1 METKKN
7 EVKDGIPYQFTANPL
22 NLMFI
27 LDSDCLKML
36 NLLIQEESYWKS
48 KGKLVDGYFFKS
60 IDDLKKHMLMSNDQD
75 VRLTLDALYINK
87 LIDIIPQGQQHKAS
101 KIRINLE
108 RINEVDKMTITDV
121 EKFLPKVLKL
131 KRGSKCSYLD
141 KKGGNSITPEA
152 TILSTDCTSNCTQHS
167 TPKLYKIDKSNNIDK
182 IDNNIIVDNI
192 IAEVPREKVSNNPR
206 LISKG
211 LIDDSNVKASATKA
225 TAQTTEQTK
234 SSITNGDKLVLKLNQ
249 DFDRLDR
256 EDFYKNLYSYSTAEL
271 KDLQSK
277 RPTLPMSMNDNEKGL
292 IVYHSTIALREK
304 EAS

>member
-101 KIRINLE
+101 KIKINQE

-141 KKGGNSITPEA
+141 KKGANSIAPEA
-152 TILSTDCTSNCTQHS
+152 TILSTNCISDCTQHS
-167 TPKLYKIDKSNNIDK
+167 TPKLYNIEKSNNIDK

-192 IAEVPREKVSNNPR
+192 IAEVPRKKNSNNLK
-206 LISKG
+206 LISIG
-211 LIDDSNVKASATKA
+211 IIDDSNGNASATKA

-234 SSITNGDKLVLKLNQ
+234 SNITNGDKLVLKLNQ
-249 DFDRLDR
+249 DFERLDR

>member
-101 KIRINLE
+101 KIKINQE
-108 RINEVDKMTITDV
+108 RINEIDKMTITDV

-141 KKGGNSITPEA
+141 KKGANSITPEA
-152 TILSTDCTSNCTQHS
+152 TILSTNCTSDCTQHS
-167 TPKLYKIDKSNNIDK
+167 TPKLYNIDKSNNIDK
-182 IDNNIIVDNI
+182 IDNNI

-211 LIDDSNVKASATKA
+211 LIDDSNVKASATKSA
-225 TAQTTEQTK
+225 AQATEQTK
-234 SSITNGDKLVLKLNQ
+234 GNITNGDKLVLKLNQ